1 MTTRT
6 LTALCLAAA
15 LLAAGATPAAEVPEG
30 ISDGVKVH
38 GHWKIEVFEPDGTRV
53 SSYEFDNA
61 LDPFAK
67 GTLRYLL
74 DSQMSHG
81 GWAVALAGPNYDGPC
96 DQSGSQGACVLQ
108 EAGVVYLNNPHS
120 TNLVV
125 SALPSSYDFQIMGSV
140 VADYASS
147 VAFVQTRTKVCSG
160 GNTAPTACRTL
171 ATGFGENPFTATNLA
186 TPVPVL
192 AGQII
197 QVTVTISF
205 S

>member
-38 GHWKIEVFEPDGTRV
+38 GHWKIEIYDPDGTLASV
-53 SSYEFDNA
+53 TEFENA
-61 LDPFAK
+61 LTTDGNLTA
-67 GTLRYLL
+67 TLLL
-74 DSQMSHG
+74 HG
-81 GWAVALAGPNYDGPC
+81 EAAHGAWAVYLSPQTGPGPC
-96 DQSGSQGACVLQ
+96 DDGGTSAACRLG
-108 EAGVVYLNNPHS
+108 ETGVVYLDPLHS
-120 TNLVV
+120 TNLQWVG
-125 SALPSSYDFQIMGSV
+125 LGSSGGFRLEGSV
-140 VADYASS
+140 TADYGSS
-147 VAFVQTRTKVCSG
+147 IGEVETLTKSCSG
-160 GNTAPTACRTL
+160 SISPTACRSL
-171 ATGFGENPFTATNLA
+171 VPSLGNIRGFTFAELPSS
-186 TPVPVL
+186 VPVL